1 MALLEV
7 SFSSQCL
14 GRTVPM
20 TVILPTDKQP
30 MPGQQPR
37 PRDLPYKT
45 LYLLHGVY
53 GSCTDWLCGTRIRRW
68 AEARDLAV
76 VMPSGENSMYLDNPA
91 AAFGKFIGRELVDFT
106 RRTFPLSQKRED
118 TYIGGLSMGGF
129 GALRNGLKYH
139 ETFGAIIALS
149 AVAMLDADILNPS
162 ETSTLPIDRMA
173 VRRWHYGNDLMAAL
187 ESDRNPACL
196 VKKLAE
202 EGAEFPAIY
211 MACGESDFLL
221 EKNKA
226 FHALLQT
233 CHVPHTFELG
243 PGSHEWD
250 FWDRYLLKALN
261 WLPLEIAAEGRGSG
275 NVL

>member
-1 MALLEV
+1 
-7 SFSSQCL
+7 
-14 GRTVPM
+14 
-20 TVILPTDKQP
+20 
-30 MPGQQPR
+30 
-37 PRDLPYKT
+37 
-45 LYLLHGVY
+45 
-53 GSCTDWLCGTRIRRW
+53 
-68 AEARDLAV
+68 
-76 VMPSGENSMYLDNPA
+76 
-91 AAFGKFIGRELVDFT
+91 
-106 RRTFPLSQKRED
+106 
-118 TYIGGLSMGGF
+118 MGGF

-221 EKNKA
+221 EKTRHSTRCSRPVMSPIPSSLAPDPTNGISGTV
-226 FHALLQT
+226 T
-233 CHVPHTFELG
+233 C
-243 PGSHEWD
+243 
-250 FWDRYLLKALN
+250 
-261 WLPLEIAAEGRGSG
+261 
-275 NVL
+275 